1 MTQITSKITSAS
13 FLKLSLLMLVTL
25 FGLQASMAQCTNGD
39 KTTFGKDKWI
49 GYVYKHTSPTVPT
62 SSSFADANYLG
73 FVSRDMSFDQNIGT
87 GKLTT
92 TDNPGL
98 CTSTSDAG
106 YFLIR
111 YKMTTVLPAG
121 SYTFTVGGDDGY
133 RFSTDGGQTFRSDLS
148 DWAEHGYTTRSIT
161 FKHDGSTLN
170 LVLEY
175 FDFGGDS
182 RVSFKTNAAACTSTA
197 PTAIAGTKTV
207 SCGVGTTLTATGGIA
222 GTGVTYQWGI
232 GSIIGQNVIEGQ
244 TGASIAVAPTTSKTY
259 WVRRL
264 SAAPCSVYTSGITT
278 TVAMSDFVYG
288 DPTTFGDNTWNVY
301 AYRGNDLNLGVT
313 STEYA
318 GYYTTA
324 TLGTDSQVSW
334 RKDLSPSSAPTYKG
348 CSISNDNFTFVNK
361 RKGFPC
367 GSYAI
372 AMENW
377 DDNVRLYVNGTQ
389 VWSYNGYSGGVGSQL
404 IGTYYLDADATIE
417 LRVGEG
423 GGDANAKLVVSP
435 LNATY
440 GPTSISGVNF
450 CCKDATIVLT
460 AMGGTPTSSTV
471 YQWGTGAVGS
481 NIIAGQTGATLTT
494 AQSATTTYWV
504 RASNG
509 SCFSNAVTKTV
520 ALPSAVV
527 YRNGAWSGT
536 PTIDTPLE
544 IESNLTISQDLQGC
558 SCQVKNNATVTISS
572 SKTITLKRKLTVDA
586 GSSVEILN
594 NGALVQ
600 IDDVQNEGKIN
611 FNKSTNL
618 LYRLDYTMWSSP
630 VAAQKLGDF
639 SPATSSNRFYEYK
652 YAFDSASKTNKEAY
666 YPVDAATEFSAAKSY
681 LIRMPN
687 ANDAAGYNAGTAPI
701 AFSGKFT
708 GTANNGTVTVAAS
721 TQGNRYTAVGN
732 PYASPISVDD
742 FYSANAGV
750 LDANTAI
757 YFWRKKNNS
766 TVSTYATL
774 TKAGYTS
781 NAQIGGGQDQADY
794 FKGISS
800 AWLISQGQ
808 GFIVKTAQAPTAT
821 VITFT
826 NSMRRSA
833 PSTGKQGFLRSA
845 NTLTSRLWLN
855 ITDANNAF
863 SQTAV
868 AYIDGATTDID
879 YGYDGQS
886 MSGGDAVALYTIAA
900 NTNLTIQARPAFTPS
915 DIVKMGFNANA
926 AGSYTIALD
935 HVEGVF
941 EQDQNIYLKDNLL
954 GTVTDVKAGSY
965 VFSTEAGTFADRFE
979 VVYVK
984 TNDALGTDNPVL
996 TANNVI
1002 VFKQGNTININTGAA
1017 DMTGVTIYDIQGRK
1031 LYSQNNVN
1039 ATQTTVNG
1047 FNAQN
1052 EVLIVEINTV
1062 KGKVSKKIVF

>member
-1 MTQITSKITSAS
+1 MTLINSKITSAS
-13 FLKLSLLMLVTL
+13 FLKLSLLMLVIF
-25 FGLQASMAQCTNGD
+25 FGLQSATAQCTKGD
-39 KTTFGKDKWI
+39 QTTYGKDKWI
-49 GYVYKHTSPTVPT
+49 GYVYKHTSNLVPT
-62 SSSFADANYLG
+62 ASSFSNANYLG
-73 FVSRDMSFDQNIGT
+73 FVSRDMSFDQDLGT
-87 GKLTT
+87 GALTT
-92 TDNPGL
+92 AANPGL
-98 CTSTSDAG
+98 CSSTDVG
-106 YFLIR
+106 YFLVR
-111 YKMTTVLPAG
+111 YKMTTTLPAG
-121 SYTFTVGGDDGY
+121 NYTFTVGGDDGY
-133 RFSTDGGQTFRSDLS
+133 RFSTDGGQTFRSDMS
-148 DWAEHGYTTRSIT
+148 DWAEHGYTTKSIT
-161 FKHDGSTLN
+161 FNHDGGTLN
-170 LVLEY
+170 LVFEY
-175 FDFGGDS
+175 FEFGGDS
-182 RVSFKTNAAACTSTA
+182 RVSFKTTAAACTSTA
-197 PTAIAGTKTV
+197 PTAIIGTKTV

-232 GSIIGQNVIEGQ
+232 GSVIGQNVIEGQ

-259 WVRRL
+259 WVRRF

-278 TVAMSDFVYG
+278 TVAMTDFVYG

-301 AYRGNDLNLGVT
+301 AYRGNDMDLGVT
-313 STEYA
+313 TTDYA

-324 TLGTDSQVSW
+324 TLGTDSQASW
-334 RKDLSPSSAPTYKG
+334 SKALSPSSASTYKG
-348 CSISNDNFTFVNK
+348 CAIANDNFTFINK

-377 DDNVRLYVNGTQ
+377 DDNARLYINGVQ
-389 VWSYNGYSGGVGSQL
+389 VWSYNGYSGGMGSQL

-417 LRVGEG
+417 LRVGEA

-435 LNATY
+435 VSATY

-460 AMGGTPTSSTV
+460 ATGGTPTSSTV
-471 YQWGTGAVGS
+471 YQWGTGTVGS
-481 NIIAGQTGATLTT
+481 NIIVGQTGATLTI

-520 ALPSAVV
+520 SLPSAVV
-527 YRNGAWSGT
+527 YRSGAWIGT

-558 SCQVKNNATVTISS
+558 SCQVKNNAKVTVNTGN
-572 SKTITLKRKLTVDA
+572 TLTLKRKLIVDA

-600 IDDVQNEGKIN
+600 VDNVQNEGSIRL
-611 FNKSTNL
+611 NKNTNL

-630 VAAQKLGDF
+630 VSGLKLNEF
-639 SPATSSNRFYEYK
+639 SPVTSPTRFYEYK
-652 YAFDSASKTNKEAY
+652 YALDAATNTSKEAY
-666 YPVDAATEFSAAKSY
+666 YAVDPATNFATAKSY

-687 ANDAAGYNAGTAPI
+687 VDNADGYNTGTTPI
-701 AFSGKFT
+701 AFAGKFT
-708 GTANNGTVTVAAS
+708 GVANNGTITVAAS

-766 TVSTYATL
+766 AVSTYASL
-774 TKAGYTS
+774 TKAGYTA
-781 NAQIGGGQDQADY
+781 NAQTGGGQDQGDY
-794 FKGISS
+794 FKGSSS
-800 AWLISQGQ
+800 AWILSQGQ

-833 PSTGKQGFLRSA
+833 ATTGKQGFLRSQ

-900 NTNLTIQARPAFTPS
+900 NTNLTIQARPAFTSS
-915 DIVKMGFNANA
+915 DVVKMGFNANA
-926 AGSYTIALD
+926 AGSYTITLD

-941 EQDQNIYLKDNLL
+941 EQGQNIYLKDNVL
-954 GTVTDVKAGSY
+954 GTVTDIKEGGY
-965 VFSTEAGTFADRFE
+965 VFSTEAGTFVDRFE
-979 VVYVK
+979 VVYAK
-984 TNDALGTDNPVL
+984 NNDALGTDSPVL
-996 TANNVI
+996 TSNNVI
-1002 VFKQGNTININTGAA
+1002 VFKQGNTISINTGIA
-1017 DMTGVTIYDIQGRK
+1017 DMTSVTIYDIQGRK
-1031 LYSQNNVN
+1031 LYSQNNIN
-1039 ATQTTVNG
+1039 ATQTVVNG
-1047 FNAQN
+1047 LNAHN
-1052 EVLIVEINTV
+1052 EVLIVEMNTV